1 MRLPYN
7 LTRMRRSRCEDL
19 LERDSFRTVKSLL
32 NLLKGKWLGHPLHPI
47 LVHVPMAMWP
57 GALIFDLLSKWQI
70 GGNAMVRLSFYA
82 IVFGLL
88 ASLLA
93 VPAGVVDWSGIKKE
107 KPAWKIG
114 LYHMILNLLVAL
126 LFAINLGLRVQTFR
140 EATTVAG
147 VPLLLSTLGTAF
159 LIGSAYLGGMMT
171 YTYGISV
178 ARMSKDKWRK
188 IAEAGGANLPPE

>member
-1 MRLPYN
+1 M
-7 LTRMRRSRCEDL
+7 
-19 LERDSFRTVKSLL
+19 KWLL
-32 NLLKGKWLGHPLHPI
+32 NILKGKWLGHPLHPI

-82 IVFGLL
+82 IVFGLA

-93 VPAGVVDWSGIKKE
+93 VPTGVVDWSGIKKE

-126 LFAINLGLRVQTFR
+126 LFAINLGLRVSTFR
-140 EATTVAG
+140 EATKVASA
-147 VPLLLSTLGTAF
+147 PLLLSAVGTLL
-159 LIGSAYLGGMMT
+159 LISSAYLGGMIP

-178 ARMSKDKWRK
+178 ARRSKDKWRK
-188 IAEAGGANLPPE
+188 IAEAGGANLPLE

>member
-1 MRLPYN
+1 
-7 LTRMRRSRCEDL
+7 
-19 LERDSFRTVKSLL
+19 VKWLL
-32 NLLKGKWLGHPLHPI
+32 NFLKGKWLGHPLHPI

-82 IVFGLL
+82 IAFGLI
-88 ASLLA
+88 ASVLA
-93 VPAGVVDWSGIKKE
+93 VTTGLIDWTGIKKE

-114 LYHMILNLLVAL
+114 LYHMILNLVVAL
-126 LFAINLGLRVQTFR
+126 LFAINLGLRMQNFR
-140 EATTVAG
+140 DASTIAG
-147 VPLLLSTLGTAF
+147 APLLLSVVGTVL

-171 YTYGISV
+171 YHYGISV

-188 IAEAGGANLPPE
+188 IAEAGGANVPPE

>member
-1 MRLPYN
+1 
-7 LTRMRRSRCEDL
+7 
-19 LERDSFRTVKSLL
+19 
-32 NLLKGKWLGHPLHPI
+32 
-47 LVHVPMAMWP
+47 
-57 GALIFDLLSKWQI
+57 
-70 GGNAMVRLSFYA
+70 
-82 IVFGLL
+82 
-88 ASLLA
+88 
-93 VPAGVVDWSGIKKE
+93 
-107 KPAWKIG
+107 
-114 LYHMILNLLVAL
+114 MILNLLVVL

-147 VPLLLSTLGTAF
+147 APLLLSILGTAL